1 MQQPLFEI
9 LQVILKIQDL
19 DMQMIRLLGLRA
31 TRQKELQQ
39 LAQVRRES
47 ELKVESRQAARL
59 ELEKSVRLIEG
70 DVEVLLANQK
80 KLESQQASIKKIDE
94 FNAMMQQVASVK
106 QERDKKERILAE
118 LHERKQMIE
127 EQLDEE
133 KKQLQG
139 LIDNSLALIA
149 ETKESIDKINEE
161 GRALKAERDAIAT
174 QADPEL
180 YSMYKRLLRNKRDR
194 VVVPI
199 ENRCCTGCH
208 IMLTAQDENMIRKGE
223 RIVFCEHCSRI
234 QYWQGTEESAAT
246 TTRGR
251 RRRSVAKKA

>member
-1 MQQPLFEI
+1 MLAKLPT
-9 LQVILKIQDL
+9 ILKIQDL
-19 DMQMIRLLGLRA
+19 DMQMIRLLGLRK
-31 TRQKELQQ
+31 TRLKELQQ
-39 LAQVRRES
+39 LAQVRKDS
-47 ELKVESRQAARL
+47 ELKVESRQGARL
-59 ELEKSVRLIEG
+59 ELEKNVRLIEG
-70 DVEVLLANQK
+70 DVEVLIANQK
-80 KLESQQASIKKIDE
+80 KLEAQQASVKKIEE
-94 FNAMMQQVASVK
+94 FNAMMQQVASLK

-118 LHERKQMIE
+118 LHERKQLVE

-133 KKQLQG
+133 KKQLQE
-139 LIDNSLALIA
+139 LIDNSLTLIA

-161 GRALKAERDAIAT
+161 GRALKAERDMIAT
-174 QADPEL
+174 EAEPEL
-180 YSMYKRLLRNKRDR
+180 YAIYKRLLRNKRDR

-223 RIVFCEHCSRI
+223 RLTFCEHCSRI

-251 RRRSVAKKA
+251 RRRSTTAKKGS

>member
-1 MQQPLFEI
+1 MQQPL
-9 LQVILKIQDL
+9 LDVLNTILKIQDL
-19 DMQMIRLLGLRA
+19 DMQMIRLLGLRK
-31 TRQKELQQ
+31 TRQKELQH
-39 LAQVRRES
+39 LAQVRRDS
-47 ELKVESRQAARL
+47 EIKVESRQAARL

-80 KLESQQASIKKIDE
+80 KLEAQQANVKKIDE
-94 FNAMMQQVASVK
+94 FNAMMQQVATVK

-118 LHERKQMIE
+118 LHEKKQLVE

-133 KKQLQG
+133 KKHLQA
-139 LIDNSLALIA
+139 LIENSVALIA
-149 ETKESIDKINEE
+149 ETHESIEKINEE
-161 GRALKAERDAIAT
+161 GRALKAERDRVAVE
-174 QADPEL
+174 ADPEL
-180 YSMYKRLLRNKRDR
+180 YEIYKRLLRNKRDR

-234 QYWQGTEESAAT
+234 QYWQNAEETAT
-246 TTRGR
+246 PATRGR
-251 RRRSVAKKA
+251 RRRSAAKK